1 MGKESEKSYLW
12 VSVFFCGLTLKIY
25 HACQE
30 RFLVQ
35 KIFYFKGGNVR
46 ERKWNTLICE
56 WKFVCV
62 LALEISKLRNV
73 CFLCQ
78 NSRIRKRKLRKENKN
93 ILFVGKHFLCGLV
106 LEISTTR
113 KVYFWGSEFSN
124 SKSEM
129 CGKES
134 ETMLFVSKRSWV
146 SVKNFER
153 KKRKW
158 KCVGK
163 KFCLW
168 VSFFLLVKDTNFERK
183 KSVLFVSE
191 CYDSISYREE
201 IKEILFV
208 GT

>member
-1 MGKESEKSYLW
+1 M
-12 VSVFFCGLTLKIY
+12 
-25 HACQE
+25 
-30 RFLVQ
+30 
-35 KIFYFKGGNVR
+35 
-46 ERKWNTLICE
+46 
-56 WKFVCV
+56 

-134 ETMLFVSKRSWV
+134 ETMLFVSKRSLWV

-153 KKRKW
+153 KNRKW
-158 KCVGK
+158 KCAGK